1 MKRRLVILFGVVLA
15 LGLAIAAAGCGGGGE
30 EGGGEATQPADT
42 GAVADTGAAAGGGTT
57 AESAGGE
64 ALNLRIGISAALS
77 GPYAAYDVPLLNGME
92 FAAQEINAAGGPVTV
107 EIVSKDNKGDQT
119 QTLTTAQELLDDGVN
134 VQVMTTADA
143 GPAVAQLVSQAGAII
158 SVGGNTAP
166 AIVRDGGE
174 RVFAF
179 VFGDNQQASAGAQY
193 ACDSGYKTAYTMGSP
208 EIPYTKDMPA
218 FFADAFA
225 QICGGEIVGEDTFKI
240 GQTEFGPQVTKI
252 QNASPAPD
260 VIFSPIFVPD
270 SGAFLKQLRSA
281 GVETPFITTDGNDSS
296 LFVDSGGS
304 AVDGTVYST
313 HGFASPGS
321 EIESFINA
329 YTEWKGEPPESNTF
343 EAIGRDNI
351 YALVQAAENAGS
363 VEPDDVLA
371 AVLELKDVPLLTGTM
386 TMDPETRLPDKE
398 ITLVQMKGTEYTLL
412 EKLIPSYIAP
422 ANG

>member
-1 MKRRLVILFGVVLA
+1 M
-15 LGLAIAAAGCGGGGE
+15 LGLLCILGLSIAAAGCGGGSSDS
-30 EGGGEATQPADT
+30 GGGDTTAPADTSAPADT
-42 GAVADTGAAAGGGTT
+42 GGGAAGGEQLTLT
-57 AESAGGE
+57 
-64 ALNLRIGISAALS
+64 IGISAALS
-77 GPYAAYDVPLLNGME
+77 GGYAAYDVPLLNGME
-92 FAAQEINAAGGPVTV
+92 FAADQINAAGGPVTV

-119 QTLTTAQELLDDGVN
+119 QTLTTAQELLDDGIN

-143 GPAVAQLVSQAGAII
+143 GPAVGQLVSQAGGIM

-174 RVFAF
+174 RIFAF

-193 ACDSGYKTAYTMGSP
+193 ACDQGYTTAYLLGSP
-208 EIPYTKDMPA
+208 EIPYTKDMPT

-260 VIFSPIFVPD
+260 VLFSPIFVPD
-270 SGAFLKQLRSA
+270 SGALLKQLRSA
-281 GVETPFITTDGNDSS
+281 GVETPLITTDGNDTT

-313 HGFASPGS
+313 HGFDEPGTPMA
-321 EIESFINA
+321 EFIDQ
-329 YTEWKGEPPESNTF
+329 YTEWKGSPPESNTF

-351 YALVQAAENAGS
+351 YAYVQAAENAGS
-363 VEPDDVLA
+363 TEPDALLA
-371 AVLELKDVPLLTGTM
+371 AVLALKDVPLLTGSM
-386 TMDPETRLPDKE
+386 TMDPETRLPTKP
-398 ITLVQMKGTEYTLL
+398 ITLIQMQGTEFTLL
-412 EKLIPSYIAP
+412 EELIPSYIAP
-422 ANG
+422 AQ

>member
-1 MKRRLVILFGVVLA
+1 MKRRLMILLGVVLT
-15 LGLAIAAAGCGGGGE
+15 LGLAVAAAGCGGSSSSSGD
-30 EGGGEATQPADT
+30 TQPADT
-42 GAVADTGAAAGGGTT
+42 SAPADTGAAAGGGTT
-57 AESAGGE
+57 AEGGE
-64 ALNLRIGISAALS
+64 ALTLRIGFSAALS
-77 GPYAAYDVPLLNGME
+77 GPYAAYDSPLKNGMD

-107 EIVSKDNKGDQT
+107 EIVTKDNKGDQT
-119 QTLTTAQELLDDGVN
+119 QTLTTAQELLDDGIN

-143 GPAVAQLVSQAGAII
+143 GPAVAQLVSTAGGII

-193 ACDSGYKTAYTMGSP
+193 ACDSGYKTAYTLGSP
-208 EIPYTKDMPA
+208 DIPYTKDMPG

-281 GVETPFITTDGNDSS
+281 GVTTPFITTDGNDSG

-321 EIESFINA
+321 ELEAFITA
-329 YTEWKGEPPESNTF
+329 YTDWKGEPPESNTF
-343 EAIGRDNI
+343 EAIGRDNV
-351 YALVQAAENAGS
+351 YAFVEAAKNAGS
-363 VEPDDVLA
+363 VEPDALLA
-371 AVLELKDVPLLTGTM
+371 AVLQLKDVPLLTGTM
-386 TMDPETRLPDKE
+386 TMDPETRFPDKE

-412 EKLIPSYIAP
+412 EQLIPSYIAP
-422 ANG
+422 ATG

>member
-1 MKRRLVILFGVVLA
+1 MRRRLLTM
-15 LGLAIAAAGCGGGGE
+15 LGLLCILGLSIAASGCGGGSGDS
-30 EGGGEATQPADT
+30 GGETTVPADTSAPADT
-42 GAVADTGAAAGGGTT
+42 GGGAAGGEQLT
-57 AESAGGE
+57 
-64 ALNLRIGISAALS
+64 LRIGFSGALS

-92 FAAQEINAAGGPVTV
+92 FAADQINAAGGPVTV

-119 QTLTTAQELLDDGVN
+119 QTLTTAQELLDEGIT

-143 GPAVAQLVSQAGAII
+143 GPAVGQLISQAGGII

-166 AIVRDGGE
+166 AIVRDGGD

-193 ACDSGYKTAYTMGSP
+193 ACDEGYKTAYVLGSP
-208 EIPYTKDMPA
+208 EIPYTKDMPG

-252 QNASPAPD
+252 QNADPAPD
-260 VIFSPIFVPD
+260 VLFSPIFVPD
-270 SGAFLKQLRSA
+270 SGALLKQLRSA
-281 GVETPFITTDGNDSS
+281 GVETPLITTDGNDTT

-313 HGFASPGS
+313 HGFDEPGTPMA
-321 EIESFINA
+321 EFIDQ
-329 YTEWKGEPPESNTF
+329 YTEWKGSPPESNTF

-351 YALVQAAENAGS
+351 YAYVQAAENAGS
-363 VEPDDVLA
+363 VEPDALLA
-371 AVLELKDVPLLTGTM
+371 AVLALKDVPLLTGDM
-386 TMDPETRLPDKE
+386 TMDPETRLPSKP
-398 ITLVQMKGTEYTLL
+398 ITLVKMEGTEYTLL
-412 EKLIPSYIAP
+412 EQIIPSYIAP
-422 ANG
+422 AE

>member
-1 MKRRLVILFGVVLA
+1 MLGLVCV
-15 LGLAIAAAGCGGGGE
+15 LGLAIAAAGCGGGSSDS
-30 EGGGEATQPADT
+30 GGGDTTAPADTSAPADT
-42 GAVADTGAAAGGGTT
+42 GGGAAGGEQLTLT
-57 AESAGGE
+57 
-64 ALNLRIGISAALS
+64 IGFSAALS
-77 GPYAAYDVPLLNGME
+77 GAYAAYDVPLLNGME
-92 FAAQEINAAGGPVTV
+92 FAAEQINAAGGPVTV

-119 QTLTTAQELLDDGVN
+119 QTLTTAQELLDEGIT

-143 GPAVAQLVSQAGAII
+143 GLASGQLVSQAGGIM

-193 ACDSGYKTAYTMGSP
+193 ACDQGYKTAYVLGSP
-208 EIPYTKDMPA
+208 EIPYTKDMPT

-260 VIFSPIFVPD
+260 VLFSPIFVPD
-270 SGAFLKQLRSA
+270 SGALLKQLRSA
-281 GVETPFITTDGNDSS
+281 GVETPLVTTDGNDTT

-313 HGFASPGS
+313 HGFDEPGTPMA
-321 EIESFINA
+321 EFIDQ
-329 YTEWKGEPPESNTF
+329 YTEWKGSAPESNTF
-343 EAIGRDNI
+343 EAIGRDNV
-351 YALVQAAENAGS
+351 YAYVQAAENAGS
-363 VEPDDVLA
+363 TEPDALLA
-371 AVLELKDVPLLTGTM
+371 AVLALKDVPLLTGTM
-386 TMDPETRLPDKE
+386 TMDPETRLPTKP
-398 ITLVQMKGTEYTLL
+398 ITLVQMQGTEFTLL
-412 EKLIPSYIAP
+412 EQIIPSYIAP
-422 ANG
+422 AQ

>member
-1 MKRRLVILFGVVLA
+1 MRPRLIAILCAVFVLS
-15 LGLAIAAAGCGGGGE
+15 LAVAAAGCGGGEEGGD
-30 EGGGEATQPADT
+30 EGGGEATAP
-42 GAVADTGAAAGGGTT
+42 ADTGAAAGGGETSE
-57 AESAGGE
+57 ASGE
-64 ALNLRIGISAALS
+64 PLTLRIGISAALS
-77 GPYAAYDVPLLNGME
+77 GAYAAYDVPLLNGME

-119 QTLTTAQELLDDGVN
+119 QTLTTAQELIDEGVL
-134 VQVMTTADA
+134 VQVLTTAEPSVAVGQLVAAAGGMTT
-143 GPAVAQLVSQAGAII
+143 
-158 SVGGNTAP
+158 VGGNTAP
-166 AIVRDGGE
+166 SIPRDIGE
-174 RVFAF
+174 SSVSF

-193 ACDSGYKTAYTMGSP
+193 ACDQGYKTAYLLGSP
-208 EIPYTKDMPA
+208 EIPYTKDIPT

-270 SGAFLKQLRSA
+270 SGALLKQLRSA
-281 GVETPFITTDGNDSS
+281 GVETPFVSTDGNDTT

-313 HGFASPGS
+313 HGFNSPGS
-321 EIESFINA
+321 PIEEFVQA

-343 EAIGRDNI
+343 EAIGRDNV
-351 YALVQAAENAGS
+351 YALVEAAKNAGS
-363 VEPDDVLA
+363 TEPAALLE
-371 AVLELKDVPLLTGTM
+371 AVLQLKDVPLLTGTT
-386 TMDPETRLPDKE
+386 TMDPVTRFPTKE
-398 ITLVQMKGTEYTLL
+398 ITLVQMQGTEFTEL

-422 ANG
+422 AE

>member
-1 MKRRLVILFGVVLA
+1 MRRRLFALLGAVLV
-15 LGLAIAAAGCGGGGE
+15 LGLALAAAGCGGGEAGGDD
-30 EGGGEATQPADT
+30 GGGEATAPADT
-42 GAVADTGAAAGGGTT
+42 GTAAGGGET
-57 AESAGGE
+57 GE
-64 ALNLRIGISAALS
+64 ASGEPITLRIGFSAALS

-119 QTLTTAQELLDDGVN
+119 QTLTASQELLDEDVN
-134 VQVMTTADA
+134 LQVMTTADA
-143 GPAVAQLVSQAGAII
+143 GPAVAQLVSQAGGII

-174 RVFAF
+174 RTFAF

-193 ACDSGYKTAYTMGSP
+193 ACDQGYKTAYTLGSP
-208 EIPYTKDMPA
+208 DIPYTKDMPT

-270 SGAFLKQLRSA
+270 SGAFLKQLRAA
-281 GVETPFITTDGNDSS
+281 GVETPFVSTDGNDTT
-296 LFVDSGGS
+296 LFADSGGS

-313 HGFASPGS
+313 HGFNAPGS
-321 EIESFINA
+321 AIEEFVQA

-343 EAIGRDNI
+343 EAIGRDNV
-351 YALVQAAENAGS
+351 YAYVAAVEAAQS
-363 VEPDDVLA
+363 TEPDAVLA
-371 AVLELKDVPLLTGTM
+371 AVLALKDVPLLTGTM
-386 TMDPETRLPDKE
+386 TMDPETRLPTKE
-398 ITLVQMKGTEYTLL
+398 ITLVQMQGTEFTLL
-412 EKLIPSYIAP
+412 EVLIPSYIAP
-422 ANG
+422 AG